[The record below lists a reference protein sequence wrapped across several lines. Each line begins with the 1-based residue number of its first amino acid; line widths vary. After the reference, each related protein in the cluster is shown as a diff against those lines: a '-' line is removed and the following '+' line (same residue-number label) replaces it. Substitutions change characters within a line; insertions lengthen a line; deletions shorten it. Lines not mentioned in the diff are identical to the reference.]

1 MQFHI
6 PSVVQAVP
14 AAIALPVPVVPVL
27 AGLATGAAELAATEA
42 TGLEATTGLAATEEA
57 ATGAAVAE
65 VWVPADEATVAKTP
79 PETAG
84 ADEAATGAEVAT
96 DAAEV
101 APVPDP
107 PVVAAAPATVLP
119 HDDPVGAT
127 GVAVDP
133 PSSSRESPGAGNLR
147 SVESTVPQPLPM
159 FAVNIFGSASKAAV
173 SRSMS

>member
-27 AGLATGAAELAATEA
+27 AGLAAGAAELAA
-42 TGLEATTGLAATEEA
+42 TGLEATTGLAAAEDAT
-57 ATGAAVAE
+57 TGAAVAG
-65 VWVPADEATVAKTP
+65 VCVPAEEATVAKTP

-84 ADEAATGAEVAT
+84 ADDAAGAEVAT
-96 DAAEV
+96 EAAEV

-159 FAVNIFGSASKAAV
+159 FAVNISGSALKAV
-173 SRSMS
+173 WSRSMS